1 MPEIAELAKSARSS
15 CKKCKEKIEKGA
27 LRLGKQYDDANGHTM
42 TSWYHPQCWKPG
54 KDLARVDEIVG
65 WDALDDEQRALV
77 LSSAPKLAAGAPPP
91 SASPQKTIAA
101 MFGASPPA

>member
-54 KDLARVDEIVG
+54 KDGSYPLGQVIRYKATSYKVT
-65 WDALDDEQRALV
+65 
-77 LSSAPKLAAGAPPP
+77 KL
-91 SASPQKTIAA
+91 
-101 MFGASPPA
+101 

>member
-42 TSWYHPQCWKPG
+42 TSWYHPQ
-54 KDLARVDEIVG
+54 
-65 WDALDDEQRALV
+65 
-77 LSSAPKLAAGAPPP
+77 LSLIHISEPTRPY
-91 SASPQKTIAA
+91 
-101 MFGASPPA
+101 